1 MENYDFSGWATRN
14 DLKCSD
20 GRVIRAGAFKHCD
33 GMEVPLVWN
42 HQHNDP
48 ENILGKALL
57 HNMDQ
62 GVYAYCTFNDS
73 ESGKQAKILVQHGD
87 VKALSIYANQL
98 QQNGCD
104 VLHGAIR
111 EVSLVLAG
119 ANPGAFIDSVI
130 KHGEESE
137 EEAVI
142 YTGEDIVLAHSEDE
156 VVEEETEIEHSDEDI
171 VEESSEE
178 DETLEHACKSKGEI
192 AVDKEEK
199 KKGCGAGCKTDPK
212 EKKKGCGE
220 SDAEPETKEK
230 TVKDVFD
237 TFTEEQKTVVYA
249 LIGQALEDAK
259 SEKEDEMED
268 ETEDKMEDKM
278 KHSDE
283 IEGGN
288 DTMKHNIFDND
299 KQTQENVLSHADQME
314 IINLAKSPAVGSLKT
329 AMEIYASEHSDTLAH
344 GFQNIGV
351 LFPDF
356 KDVYPGAPDVL
367 ERDQSWV
374 GVVMRKAHKSPVSR
388 VRTRHADARI
398 AEIKAKG
405 YNNRGNAKTLSGNIK
420 LLMRTTEPQTIY
432 YRDSLHRDDVLDI
445 DFDVVAYQQT
455 VMRHSLEEKVA
466 LAALVGD
473 QLGDEDPDKIQEDKI
488 RPIWTDDDLYTIKA
502 TVDVNAM
509 AATLQGTGT
518 GANFGEDYIF
528 TEAFIAQSLYAREKY
543 KGKALPDLFCEPH
556 TINRMLMARDMN
568 GRRIYESKEDLAK
581 VLNVGN
587 IYTVEQFEGLV
598 RTDAQKENKKFKL
611 LGLYVNMGSY
621 TFGSSK
627 GGEITNFDDFDID
640 FNTYKYLMETRLSG
654 ALTDP
659 YSAIAMEMPV
669 ASGEAM
675 G

>member
-73 ESGKQAKILVQHGD
+73 ESGQQAKILVQHGD

-98 QQNGCD
+98 QQKGCD

-142 YTGEDIVLAHSEDE
+142 YTGEDIVLAHSEE
-156 VVEEETEIEHSDEDI
+156 EANKEETEIEHSDEDNSQEI
-171 VEESSEE
+171 SEE
-178 DETLEHACKSKGEI
+178 DETLEHACKSKGGTT
-192 AVDKEEK
+192 VDKEEK
-199 KKGCGAGCKTDPK
+199 KKGCG
-212 EKKKGCGE
+212 E
-220 SDAEPETKEK
+220 SDMEPETNEK

-237 TFTEEQKTVVYA
+237 PFTEEQKTVVYA

-259 SEKEDEMED
+259 ESDEEDDTEDEM
-268 ETEDKMEDKM
+268 KQ
-278 KHSDE
+278 SDNF
-283 IEGGN
+283 EGGN

-299 KQTQENVLSHADQME
+299 KQTQENVLSHSDQME

-344 GFQNIGV
+344 GFENIGV
-351 LFPDF
+351 LFPDY
-356 KDVYPGAPDVL
+356 KDVYPGAPDIL

-374 GVVMRKAHKSPVSR
+374 GAVMQKAHKSPVSR
-388 VRTRHADARI
+388 VRTRHADARV
-398 AEIKAKG
+398 AEVKARG
-405 YNNRGNAKTLSGNIK
+405 YNNRETAKKVSGNIK
-420 LLMRTTEPQTIY
+420 LLMRTTEPQTVY

-473 QLGDEDPDKIQEDKI
+473 QLDDSDPDKIQEDKI

-502 TVDVNAM
+502 TLDLEGM
-509 AATLQGTGT
+509 AASLQGTDT
-518 GANFGEDYIF
+518 PVNFGDNYSF
-528 TEAFIAQSLYAREKY
+528 SEAFIETSLYAREKY

-556 TINRMLMARDMN
+556 TLNRMLMARDSN
-568 GRRIYESKEDLAK
+568 GRRIYESREDLIK
-581 VLNVGN
+581 ILNVGN
-587 IYTVEQFEGLV
+587 IYTVEQFENLV
-598 RTDAQKENKKFKL
+598 RTDEHSKKFKL

-621 TFGSSK
+621 TFGSAK

-659 YSAIAMEMPV
+659 YSAIAIEMPV
-669 ASGEAM
+669 DDAHAAG
-675 G
+675 

>member
-98 QQNGCD
+98 QQKGCD

-142 YTGEDIVLAHSEDE
+142 YTGEDIVLAHSEE
-156 VVEEETEIEHSDEDI
+156 EAEEEETEIEHSDEDNPQEI
-171 VEESSEE
+171 SEE
-178 DETLEHACKSKGEI
+178 DETLEHANKSKGGTT
-192 AVDKEEK
+192 VDKDEK

-220 SDAEPETKEK
+220 SDMEPEKTEKTEK

-259 SEKEDEMED
+259 ESDEEDDMEDEM
-268 ETEDKMEDKM
+268 KQ
-278 KHSDE
+278 SDNF
-283 IEGGN
+283 EGGN

-299 KQTQENVLSHADQME
+299 KQTQENVLSHSDQME

-344 GFQNIGV
+344 GFENIGV
-351 LFPDF
+351 LFPDY
-356 KDVYPGAPDVL
+356 KDVYPGAPDIL

-374 GVVMRKAHKSPVSR
+374 GAVMQKAHKSPVSR
-388 VRTRHADARI
+388 VRTRHADARV
-398 AEIKAKG
+398 AEVKARG
-405 YNNRGNAKTLSGNIK
+405 YNNRETAKKVSGNIK
-420 LLMRTTEPQTIY
+420 LLMRTTEPQTVY

-473 QLGDEDPDKIQEDKI
+473 QLDDSDPDKIQEDKI

-502 TVDVNAM
+502 TLDLEGM
-509 AATLQGTGT
+509 AAALQGTGT
-518 GANFGEDYIF
+518 PVNFGDNYSF
-528 TEAFIAQSLYAREKY
+528 SEAFIETSLYAREKY

-556 TINRMLMARDMN
+556 TLNRMLMARDSN
-568 GRRIYESKEDLAK
+568 GRRIYESREDLVK
-581 VLNVGN
+581 ILNVGN
-587 IYTVEQFEGLV
+587 IYTVEQFENLV
-598 RTDAQKENKKFKL
+598 RTDEHSKKFKL

-621 TFGSSK
+621 TFGSAK

-659 YSAIAMEMPV
+659 YSAIAIEMPV
-669 ASGEAM
+669 TDGVAAG
-675 G
+675 

>member
-98 QQNGCD
+98 QQKGCD

-142 YTGEDIVLAHSEDE
+142 YTGEDIVLAHSEE
-156 VVEEETEIEHSDEDI
+156 EAEEEETEVEHSDEDNPQEI
-171 VEESSEE
+171 SEE
-178 DETLEHACKSKGEI
+178 DETLEHANKSKGGTT
-192 AVDKEEK
+192 VDKDEK

-220 SDAEPETKEK
+220 SDMEPEKTEKTENTEKTEK

-259 SEKEDEMED
+259 ESDEEDDMEDEM
-268 ETEDKMEDKM
+268 KQ
-278 KHSDE
+278 SDNF
-283 IEGGN
+283 EGGN

-299 KQTQENVLSHADQME
+299 KQTQENVLSHSDQME

-344 GFQNIGV
+344 GFENIGV
-351 LFPDF
+351 LFPDY
-356 KDVYPGAPDVL
+356 KDVYPGAPDIL

-374 GVVMRKAHKSPVSR
+374 GAVMQKAHKSPVSR
-388 VRTRHADARI
+388 VRTRHADARV
-398 AEIKAKG
+398 AEVKARG
-405 YNNRGNAKTLSGNIK
+405 YNNRETAKKVSGNIK
-420 LLMRTTEPQTIY
+420 LLMRTTEPQTVY

-473 QLGDEDPDKIQEDKI
+473 QLDDSDPDKIQEDKI

-502 TVDVNAM
+502 TLDLEGM
-509 AATLQGTGT
+509 AAALQGTGT
-518 GANFGEDYIF
+518 PVNFGDNYSF
-528 TEAFIAQSLYAREKY
+528 SEAFIETSLYAREKY

-556 TINRMLMARDMN
+556 TLNRMLMARDSN
-568 GRRIYESKEDLAK
+568 GRRIYESREDLVK
-581 VLNVGN
+581 ILNVGN
-587 IYTVEQFEGLV
+587 IYTVEQFENLV
-598 RTDAQKENKKFKL
+598 RTDEHSKKFKL

-621 TFGSSK
+621 TFGSAK

-659 YSAIAMEMPV
+659 YSAIAIEMPV
-669 ASGEAM
+669 TTEGAAG
-675 G
+675 

>member
-142 YTGEDIVLAHSEDE
+142 YTGEDIVLAHSEE
-156 VVEEETEIEHSDEDI
+156 EVEEEETDIEHSDEDNI
-171 VEESSEE
+171 EESSEE
-178 DETLEHACKSKGEI
+178 DETLEHACKSKGET

-220 SDAEPETKEK
+220 SDMEPETKEK

-259 SEKEDEMED
+259 ESDKEDDMEDEM
-268 ETEDKMEDKM
+268 KQ
-278 KHSDE
+278 SDNF
-283 IEGGN
+283 EGGN

-299 KQTQENVLSHADQME
+299 KQTQENVLSHSDQME

-344 GFQNIGV
+344 GFQNIGI

-388 VRTRHADARI
+388 VRTRHADARV
-398 AEIKAKG
+398 AEVKARG
-405 YNNRGNAKTLSGNIK
+405 YNNRETAKKVSGNIK

-473 QLGDEDPDKIQEDKI
+473 QLDDSDPDKIQEDKI

-502 TVDVNAM
+502 TLDLEGMTAS
-509 AATLQGTGT
+509 LQGTGT
-518 GANFGEDYIF
+518 PVNFGDNYSF
-528 TEAFIAQSLYAREKY
+528 SEAFIETSLYAREKY

-556 TINRMLMARDMN
+556 TLNRMLMARDSN
-568 GRRIYESKEDLAK
+568 GRRIYESREDLVK

-587 IYTVEQFEGLV
+587 IYTVEQFENLV

-654 ALTDP
+654 ALTEP
-659 YSAIAMEMPV
+659 YSAIAIEMPV
-669 ASGEAM
+669 ASGEAA

>member
-98 QQNGCD
+98 QQKGCD

-142 YTGEDIVLAHSEDE
+142 YTGEDIVLAHSEEE
-156 VVEEETEIEHSDEDI
+156 VIEEETEIEHSDEDNPQEI
-171 VEESSEE
+171 SEE
-178 DETLEHACKSKGEI
+178 DETLEHANKSKGGTT
-192 AVDKEEK
+192 VDKDEK

-220 SDAEPETKEK
+220 SDMEPEKTEK

-259 SEKEDEMED
+259 ESDEEDDMEDEM
-268 ETEDKMEDKM
+268 KQ
-278 KHSDE
+278 SDNF
-283 IEGGN
+283 EGGN

-299 KQTQENVLSHADQME
+299 KQTQENVLSHSDQME

-344 GFQNIGV
+344 GFENIGV
-351 LFPDF
+351 LFPDY
-356 KDVYPGAPDVL
+356 KDVYPGAPDIL

-374 GVVMRKAHKSPVSR
+374 GAVMQKAHKSPVSR
-388 VRTRHADARI
+388 VRTRHADARV
-398 AEIKAKG
+398 AEVKARG
-405 YNNRGNAKTLSGNIK
+405 YNNRETAKKVSGNIK
-420 LLMRTTEPQTIY
+420 LLMRTTEPQTVY

-473 QLGDEDPDKIQEDKI
+473 QLDDSDPDKIQEDKI

-502 TVDVNAM
+502 TLDLEGM
-509 AATLQGTGT
+509 AAALQGTGT
-518 GANFGEDYIF
+518 PVNFGDNYSF
-528 TEAFIAQSLYAREKY
+528 SEAFIETSLYAREKY

-556 TINRMLMARDMN
+556 TLNRMLMARDSN
-568 GRRIYESKEDLAK
+568 GRRIYESREDLIK
-581 VLNVGN
+581 ILNVGN
-587 IYTVEQFEGLV
+587 IYTVEQFENLV
-598 RTDAQKENKKFKL
+598 RTDEHSKKFKL

-621 TFGSSK
+621 TFGSAK

-640 FNTYKYLMETRLSG
+640 CNTYEYLMETRLSG

-659 YSAIAMEMPV
+659 YSAIAIEMPV
-669 ASGEAM
+669 TNEGAAG
-675 G
+675 

>member
-98 QQNGCD
+98 QQKGCD

-137 EEAVI
+137 EEAII
-142 YTGEDIVLAHSEDE
+142 YTGEDIELAHSEEE
-156 VVEEETEIEHSDEDI
+156 VIEEETEIEHSDVDNVLEI
-171 VEESSEE
+171 PEE
-178 DETLEHACKSKGEI
+178 DETLEHACKNKGGT
-192 AVDKEEK
+192 AMDKEEK

-220 SDAEPETKEK
+220 SDMEPETKEK

-259 SEKEDEMED
+259 KSDEEDDMEDDMEDEM
-268 ETEDKMEDKM
+268 KQ
-278 KHSDE
+278 SDNF
-283 IEGGN
+283 EGGN

-299 KQTQENVLSHADQME
+299 KQTQENVLSHSDQME

-344 GFQNIGV
+344 GFENIGV
-351 LFPDF
+351 LFPDY

-374 GVVMRKAHKSPVSR
+374 GAVMQKAHKSPVSR
-388 VRTRHADARI
+388 VRTRHADARV
-398 AEIKAKG
+398 AEVKAKG
-405 YNNRGNAKTLSGNIK
+405 YNNRGNAKTVSGNIK
-420 LLMRTTEPQTIY
+420 LLMRTTEPQTVY

-473 QLGDEDPDKIQEDKI
+473 QLEDSDPDKIQEDKI

-502 TVDVNAM
+502 TLDLEGM
-509 AATLQGTGT
+509 AAALQGTDT
-518 GANFGEDYIF
+518 PVNFGDNYSF
-528 TEAFIAQSLYAREKY
+528 SEAFIETSLYAREKY

-556 TINRMLMARDMN
+556 TLNRMLMARDSN
-568 GRRIYESKEDLAK
+568 GRRIYESREDLIK

-587 IYTVEQFEGLV
+587 IYTVEQFENLV
-598 RTDAQKENKKFKL
+598 RTDEHSKKFKL

-621 TFGSSK
+621 TFGSAK

-659 YSAIAMEMPV
+659 YSAIAIEMPV
-669 ASGEAM
+669 TNEGAAG
-675 G
+675 

>member
-20 GRVIRAGAFKHCD
+20 GRVIRAGAFKNCD

-178 DETLEHACKSKGEI
+178 DETLEHACKSKGETV
-192 AVDKEEK
+192 VDKEEK

-220 SDAEPETKEK
+220 SDTESEAKEK

-259 SEKEDEMED
+259 ESDKEDDMEDEM
-268 ETEDKMEDKM
+268 KQ
-278 KHSDE
+278 SDNF
-283 IEGGN
+283 EGGN

-299 KQTQENVLSHADQME
+299 KQTQENVLSHSDQME

-344 GFQNIGV
+344 GFENIGV

-388 VRTRHADARI
+388 VRTRHADARV
-398 AEIKAKG
+398 AEVKARG
-405 YNNRGNAKTLSGNIK
+405 YNNRETAKKLSGNIK

-473 QLGDEDPDKIQEDKI
+473 QLDDSDPDKIQEDKI

-502 TVDVNAM
+502 TLDLEGM
-509 AATLQGTGT
+509 AASLQGTDT
-518 GANFGEDYIF
+518 PVNFGDNYSF
-528 TEAFIAQSLYAREKY
+528 SEAFIETSLYAREKY

-556 TINRMLMARDMN
+556 TLNRMLMARDSN
-568 GRRIYESKEDLAK
+568 GRRIYESREDLVK

-587 IYTVEQFEGLV
+587 IYTVEQFENLV
-598 RTDAQKENKKFKL
+598 RTDAAKENKKFKL

-654 ALTDP
+654 ALTEP
-659 YSAIAMEMPV
+659 YSAIAIEMPV
-669 ASGEAM
+669 TTEGAAG
-675 G
+675 

>member
-98 QQNGCD
+98 QQKGCD

-142 YTGEDIVLAHSEDE
+142 YTGEDIVLAHSEE
-156 VVEEETEIEHSDEDI
+156 EAEEEETEIEHSDEDNPQEI
-171 VEESSEE
+171 SEE
-178 DETLEHACKSKGEI
+178 DETLEHANKSKGGTT
-192 AVDKEEK
+192 VDKDEK

-220 SDAEPETKEK
+220 SDMEPEKTEKTEK

-259 SEKEDEMED
+259 ESDEEDDMEDEM
-268 ETEDKMEDKM
+268 KQ
-278 KHSDE
+278 SDNF
-283 IEGGN
+283 EGGN

-299 KQTQENVLSHADQME
+299 KQTQENVLSHSDQME

-344 GFQNIGV
+344 GFENIGV
-351 LFPDF
+351 LFPDY
-356 KDVYPGAPDVL
+356 KDVYPGAPDIL

-374 GVVMRKAHKSPVSR
+374 GAVMQKAHKSPVSR
-388 VRTRHADARI
+388 VRTRHADARV
-398 AEIKAKG
+398 AEVKARG
-405 YNNRGNAKTLSGNIK
+405 YNNRETAKKVSGNIK
-420 LLMRTTEPQTIY
+420 LLMRTTEPQTVY

-473 QLGDEDPDKIQEDKI
+473 QLDDSDPDKIQEDKI

-502 TVDVNAM
+502 TLDLEGM
-509 AATLQGTGT
+509 AAALQGTGT
-518 GANFGEDYIF
+518 PVNFGDNYSF
-528 TEAFIAQSLYAREKY
+528 SEAFIETSLYAREKY

-556 TINRMLMARDMN
+556 TLNRMLMARDSN
-568 GRRIYESKEDLAK
+568 GRRIYESREDLVK
-581 VLNVGN
+581 ILNVGN
-587 IYTVEQFEGLV
+587 IYTVEQFENLV
-598 RTDAQKENKKFKL
+598 RTDEHSKKFKL

-621 TFGSSK
+621 TFGSAK

-659 YSAIAMEMPV
+659 YSAIAIEMPV
-669 ASGEAM
+669 TTEGAAG
-675 G
+675 

>member
-98 QQNGCD
+98 QQKGCD

-142 YTGEDIVLAHSEDE
+142 YTGEDIVLAHSEE
-156 VVEEETEIEHSDEDI
+156 EAEEEETEIEHSDEDNPQEI
-171 VEESSEE
+171 SEE
-178 DETLEHACKSKGEI
+178 DETLEHANKSKGGTT
-192 AVDKEEK
+192 VDKDEK

-220 SDAEPETKEK
+220 SDMEPEKTENTEKTEK

-259 SEKEDEMED
+259 ESDEEDDMEDEM
-268 ETEDKMEDKM
+268 KQ
-278 KHSDE
+278 SDNF
-283 IEGGN
+283 EGGN

-299 KQTQENVLSHADQME
+299 KQTQENVLSHSDQME

-344 GFQNIGV
+344 GFENIGV
-351 LFPDF
+351 LFPDY
-356 KDVYPGAPDVL
+356 KDVYPGAPDIL

-374 GVVMRKAHKSPVSR
+374 GAVMQKAHKSPVSR
-388 VRTRHADARI
+388 VRTRHADARV
-398 AEIKAKG
+398 AEVKARG
-405 YNNRGNAKTLSGNIK
+405 YNNRETAKKVSGNIK
-420 LLMRTTEPQTIY
+420 LLMRTTEPQTVY

-473 QLGDEDPDKIQEDKI
+473 QLDDSDPDKIQEDKI

-502 TVDVNAM
+502 TLDLEGM
-509 AATLQGTGT
+509 TAALQGTGT
-518 GANFGEDYIF
+518 PVNFGDNYSF
-528 TEAFIAQSLYAREKY
+528 SEAFIETSLYAREKY

-556 TINRMLMARDMN
+556 TLNRMLMARDSN
-568 GRRIYESKEDLAK
+568 GRRIYESREDLVK
-581 VLNVGN
+581 ILNVGN
-587 IYTVEQFEGLV
+587 IYTVEQFENLV
-598 RTDAQKENKKFKL
+598 RTDEHSKKFKL

-621 TFGSSK
+621 TFGSAK

-659 YSAIAMEMPV
+659 YSAIAIEMPV
-669 ASGEAM
+669 TTEGAAG
-675 G
+675 

>member
-98 QQNGCD
+98 QQKGCD

-142 YTGEDIVLAHSEDE
+142 YTGEDIVLAHSEEE
-156 VVEEETEIEHSDEDI
+156 VIEEETEIEHSDEDNPQEI
-171 VEESSEE
+171 SEE
-178 DETLEHACKSKGEI
+178 DETLEHANKSKGGTT
-192 AVDKEEK
+192 VDKDEK

-220 SDAEPETKEK
+220 SDMEPEKTEKTEK

-259 SEKEDEMED
+259 ESDEEDVMED
-268 ETEDKMEDKM
+268 DM
-278 KHSDE
+278 KQSDNF
-283 IEGGN
+283 EGGN

-299 KQTQENVLSHADQME
+299 KQTQENVLSHSDQME

-344 GFQNIGV
+344 GFENIGV
-351 LFPDF
+351 LFPDY
-356 KDVYPGAPDVL
+356 KDVYPGAPDIL

-374 GVVMRKAHKSPVSR
+374 GAVMQKAHKSPVSR
-388 VRTRHADARI
+388 VRTRHADARV
-398 AEIKAKG
+398 AEVKARG
-405 YNNRGNAKTLSGNIK
+405 YNNRETAKKVSGNIK
-420 LLMRTTEPQTIY
+420 LLMRTTEPQTVY

-473 QLGDEDPDKIQEDKI
+473 QLDDSDPDKIQEDKI

-502 TVDVNAM
+502 TLDLEGM
-509 AATLQGTGT
+509 AAALQGTDT
-518 GANFGEDYIF
+518 PVNFGDNYSF
-528 TEAFIAQSLYAREKY
+528 SEAFIETSLYAREKY

-556 TINRMLMARDMN
+556 TLNRMLMARDSN
-568 GRRIYESKEDLAK
+568 GRRIYESREDLIK
-581 VLNVGN
+581 ILNVGN
-587 IYTVEQFEGLV
+587 IYTVEQFENLV
-598 RTDAQKENKKFKL
+598 RTDEHSKKFKL

-621 TFGSSK
+621 TFGSAK

-659 YSAIAMEMPV
+659 YSAIAIEMPV
-669 ASGEAM
+669 TTEGAAG
-675 G
+675 

>member
-73 ESGKQAKILVQHGD
+73 ESGQQAKILVQHGD

-142 YTGEDIVLAHSEDE
+142 YTGEDIVLAHSEE
-156 VVEEETEIEHSDEDI
+156 EVEEEETDIEHSDEDNI
-171 VEESSEE
+171 EESSEE
-178 DETLEHACKSKGEI
+178 DETLEHACKSKGET

-220 SDAEPETKEK
+220 SDMEPETKEK

-259 SEKEDEMED
+259 ESDKEDDMEDEM
-268 ETEDKMEDKM
+268 KQ
-278 KHSDE
+278 SDNF
-283 IEGGN
+283 EGGN

-299 KQTQENVLSHADQME
+299 KQTQENVLSHSDQME

-344 GFQNIGV
+344 GFENIGV

-388 VRTRHADARI
+388 VRTRHADARV
-398 AEIKAKG
+398 AEVKARG
-405 YNNRGNAKTLSGNIK
+405 YNNRETAKKVSGNIK

-473 QLGDEDPDKIQEDKI
+473 QLDDSDPDKIQEDKI

-502 TVDVNAM
+502 TLDLEGMTAS
-509 AATLQGTGT
+509 LQGTGT
-518 GANFGEDYIF
+518 PVNFGDNYSF
-528 TEAFIAQSLYAREKY
+528 SEAFIETSLYAREKY

-556 TINRMLMARDMN
+556 TLNRMLMARDSN
-568 GRRIYESKEDLAK
+568 GRRIYESREDLVK

-587 IYTVEQFEGLV
+587 IYTVEQFENLV

-654 ALTDP
+654 ALTEP
-659 YSAIAMEMPV
+659 YSAIAIEMPV
-669 ASGEAM
+669 ASDQAAG
-675 G
+675 

>member
-98 QQNGCD
+98 QQKGCD

-142 YTGEDIVLAHSEDE
+142 YTGEDIVLAHSEEE
-156 VVEEETEIEHSDEDI
+156 VIEEETEIEHSDEDNPQEI
-171 VEESSEE
+171 SEE
-178 DETLEHACKSKGEI
+178 DETLEHANKSKGGTT
-192 AVDKEEK
+192 VDKEEK

-220 SDAEPETKEK
+220 SDMEPETKEK

-259 SEKEDEMED
+259 ESDEEDDMEDEM
-268 ETEDKMEDKM
+268 KQ
-278 KHSDE
+278 SDNF
-283 IEGGN
+283 EGGN

-299 KQTQENVLSHADQME
+299 KQTQENVLSHSDQME

-344 GFQNIGV
+344 GFQNIGI
-351 LFPDF
+351 LFPDY
-356 KDVYPGAPDVL
+356 KDVYPGAPDIL

-374 GVVMRKAHKSPVSR
+374 GAVMQKAHKSPVSR
-388 VRTRHADARI
+388 VRTRHADARV
-398 AEIKAKG
+398 AEVKAKG
-405 YNNRGNAKTLSGNIK
+405 YNNRENAKTVSGNIK
-420 LLMRTTEPQTIY
+420 LLMRTTEPQTVY

-473 QLGDEDPDKIQEDKI
+473 QLEDSDPDKIQEDKI

-502 TVDVNAM
+502 TLDLEGM
-509 AATLQGTGT
+509 AAALQGTDT
-518 GANFGEDYIF
+518 PVNFGDNYSF
-528 TEAFIAQSLYAREKY
+528 SEAFIETSLYAREKY

-556 TINRMLMARDMN
+556 TLNRMLMARDSN
-568 GRRIYESKEDLAK
+568 GRRIYESREDLVK
-581 VLNVGN
+581 ILNVGN
-587 IYTVEQFEGLV
+587 IYTVEQFENLV
-598 RTDAQKENKKFKL
+598 RTDELNKKFKL

-621 TFGSSK
+621 TFGSAK

-659 YSAIAMEMPV
+659 YSAIAIEMPV
-669 ASGEAM
+669 TNEGAAG
-675 G
+675 

>member
-42 HQHNDP
+42 HQHTDP

-171 VEESSEE
+171 IEESSEE
-178 DETLEHACKSKGEI
+178 DETLEHACKSKGET
-192 AVDKEEK
+192 AVDKE
-199 KKGCGAGCKTDPK
+199 

-220 SDAEPETKEK
+220 SDAEPETKKK

-259 SEKEDEMED
+259 SEKDN
-268 ETEDKMEDKM
+268 ETEDKM

-344 GFQNIGV
+344 GFDNIGV

-405 YNNRGNAKTLSGNIK
+405 YNNRENAKTLSGNIK
-420 LLMRTTEPQTIY
+420 LLMRTTEPQTVY
-432 YRDSLHRDDVLDI
+432 YRDSLHRDDVMDI

-502 TVDVNAM
+502 TVDVDAM

-568 GRRIYESKEDLAK
+568 GRRIYESKADLAK

-587 IYTVEQFEGLV
+587 IYTVEQFENLV
-598 RTDAQKENKKFKL
+598 RTDEHSKKFKL

-669 ASGEAM
+669 KNEMAAG
-675 G
+675 

>member
-1 MENYDFSGWATRN
+1 MDNYDFSGWATRN

-42 HQHNDP
+42 HQHNNP

-73 ESGKQAKILVQHGD
+73 ESGQQAKILVQHGD

-98 QQNGCD
+98 QQKGCD

-142 YTGEDIVLAHSEDE
+142 YTGEDIVLAHSEE
-156 VVEEETEIEHSDEDI
+156 EAIEEETEIEHSDENNSQEI
-171 VEESSEE
+171 SEE
-178 DETLEHACKSKGEI
+178 DETLEHASKSKGGTT
-192 AVDKEEK
+192 VDKEEK
-199 KKGCGAGCKTDPK
+199 KKGCG
-212 EKKKGCGE
+212 E
-220 SDAEPETKEK
+220 SDMEPETKEK

-259 SEKEDEMED
+259 ESEEDDMED
-268 ETEDKMEDKM
+268 NMEDDM
-278 KHSDE
+278 KQSDNF
-283 IEGGN
+283 EGGN

-299 KQTQENVLSHADQME
+299 KQTQENVLSHSDQME

-344 GFQNIGV
+344 GFENIGV
-351 LFPDF
+351 LFPDY

-374 GVVMRKAHKSPVSR
+374 GAVMQKAHKSPVSR

-398 AEIKAKG
+398 AEVKAKG
-405 YNNRGNAKTLSGNIK
+405 YNNRETAKALSGNIK
-420 LLMRTTEPQTIY
+420 LLMRTTEPQTVY

-473 QLGDEDPDKIQEDKI
+473 QLEDSDPDKIQEDKI

-502 TVDVNAM
+502 TLDLEGM
-509 AATLQGTGT
+509 AAALQGTDT
-518 GANFGEDYIF
+518 PVNFGDNYSF
-528 TEAFIAQSLYAREKY
+528 SEAFIETSLYAREKY

-556 TINRMLMARDMN
+556 TLNRMLMARDSN
-568 GRRIYESKEDLAK
+568 GRRIYESREDLIK

-587 IYTVEQFEGLV
+587 IYTVEQFENLV
-598 RTDAQKENKKFKL
+598 RTDEHSKKFKL

-621 TFGSSK
+621 TFGSAK

-659 YSAIAMEMPV
+659 YSAIAIEMPV
-669 ASGEAM
+669 TTEGAAG
-675 G
+675 

>member
-73 ESGKQAKILVQHGD
+73 ESGQQAKILVQHGD

-111 EVSLVLAG
+111 EVSLVLVG

-178 DETLEHACKSKGEI
+178 DETLEHACKSKGET

-199 KKGCGAGCKTDPK
+199 KKGCGAGCKTDSK

-220 SDAEPETKEK
+220 SDTEPETKEK

-268 ETEDKMEDKM
+268 EMEDKM

-288 DTMKHNIFDND
+288 VTMKHNIFDND
-299 KQTQENVLSHADQME
+299 KQTQENVLSHSDQME

-344 GFQNIGV
+344 GFENIGV

-388 VRTRHADARI
+388 VRTRHADARV
-398 AEIKAKG
+398 AEVKARG
-405 YNNRGNAKTLSGNIK
+405 YNNRETAKKLSGNIK

-473 QLGDEDPDKIQEDKI
+473 QLDDSDPDKIQEDKI

-502 TVDVNAM
+502 TLDLEGM
-509 AATLQGTGT
+509 AASLQGTDT
-518 GANFGEDYIF
+518 PVNFGDNYSF
-528 TEAFIAQSLYAREKY
+528 SEAFIETSLYAREKY

-556 TINRMLMARDMN
+556 TLNRMLMARDSN
-568 GRRIYESKEDLAK
+568 GRRIYESREDLVK

-598 RTDAQKENKKFKL
+598 RTDATKENKKFKL

-654 ALTDP
+654 ALTEP
-659 YSAIAMEMPV
+659 YSAIAIEMPV
-669 ASGEAM
+669 TEGGVAAG
-675 G
+675 

>member
-73 ESGKQAKILVQHGD
+73 ESGQQAKILVQHGD

-142 YTGEDIVLAHSEDE
+142 YTGEDIVLAHSEEE

-178 DETLEHACKSKGEI
+178 DETLEHACKSKGET

-220 SDAEPETKEK
+220 SDTESEAKEK

-259 SEKEDEMED
+259 ESDKEDDMEDEM
-268 ETEDKMEDKM
+268 KQ
-278 KHSDE
+278 SDNF
-283 IEGGN
+283 EGGN

-299 KQTQENVLSHADQME
+299 KQTQENVLSHSDQME

-344 GFQNIGV
+344 GFENIGV

-388 VRTRHADARI
+388 VRTRHADARV
-398 AEIKAKG
+398 AEVKARG
-405 YNNRGNAKTLSGNIK
+405 YNNRETAKKLSGNIK

-473 QLGDEDPDKIQEDKI
+473 QLDDSDPDKIQEDKI

-502 TVDVNAM
+502 TLDLEGM
-509 AATLQGTGT
+509 AASLQGTDT
-518 GANFGEDYIF
+518 PVNFGDNYSF
-528 TEAFIAQSLYAREKY
+528 SEAFIETSLYAREKY

-556 TINRMLMARDMN
+556 TLNRMLMARDSN
-568 GRRIYESKEDLAK
+568 GRRIYESREDLVK

-587 IYTVEQFEGLV
+587 IYTVEQFENLV
-598 RTDAQKENKKFKL
+598 RTDAAKENKKFKL

-621 TFGSSK
+621 TFGSAK

-654 ALTDP
+654 ALTEP
-659 YSAIAMEMPV
+659 YSAIAIEMPV
-669 ASGEAM
+669 TTEGAAG
-675 G
+675 

>member
-20 GRVIRAGAFKHCD
+20 GRVIRAGAFKQCD

-73 ESGKQAKILVQHGD
+73 ESGQQAKILVQHGD

-98 QQNGCD
+98 QQKGCD

-142 YTGEDIVLAHSEDE
+142 YTGEDIVLAHSEE
-156 VVEEETEIEHSDEDI
+156 EAIEEETEIEHSDEDKSQEI
-171 VEESSEE
+171 SEE
-178 DETLEHACKSKGEI
+178 DETLEHANKSKGGTT
-192 AVDKEEK
+192 VDK
-199 KKGCGAGCKTDPK
+199 D

-220 SDAEPETKEK
+220 SDMEPEKAEKTEKTEK

-259 SEKEDEMED
+259 ESDEEDDMEDEM
-268 ETEDKMEDKM
+268 KQ
-278 KHSDE
+278 SDNF
-283 IEGGN
+283 EGGN

-299 KQTQENVLSHADQME
+299 KQTQENVLSHSDQME

-344 GFQNIGV
+344 GFENIGV
-351 LFPDF
+351 LFPDY
-356 KDVYPGAPDVL
+356 KDVYPGAPDIL

-374 GVVMRKAHKSPVSR
+374 GAVMQKAHKSPVSR
-388 VRTRHADARI
+388 VRTRHADARV
-398 AEIKAKG
+398 AEVKARG
-405 YNNRGNAKTLSGNIK
+405 YNNRETAKKVSGNIK
-420 LLMRTTEPQTIY
+420 LLMRTTEPQTVY

-473 QLGDEDPDKIQEDKI
+473 QLDDSDPDKIQEDKI

-502 TVDVNAM
+502 TLDLEGM
-509 AATLQGTGT
+509 AAALQGTGT
-518 GANFGEDYIF
+518 PVNFGDNYSF
-528 TEAFIAQSLYAREKY
+528 SEAFIETSLYAREKY

-556 TINRMLMARDMN
+556 TLNRMLMARDSN
-568 GRRIYESKEDLAK
+568 GRRIYESREDLIK
-581 VLNVGN
+581 ILNVGN
-587 IYTVEQFEGLV
+587 IYTVEQFENLV
-598 RTDAQKENKKFKL
+598 RTDAQNGNKKFKL

-621 TFGSSK
+621 TFGSAK

-659 YSAIAMEMPV
+659 YSAIAIEMPV
-669 ASGEAM
+669 TNEGAAG
-675 G
+675 